1 MYALQVLA
9 VVDTAVLYI
18 SAFKTWIRLTAGVE
32 WLHASTAACRTLMFL
47 LLVALH
53 LSAWLIVV
61 VSADRFVAIWMP
73 LKALTLCTPRRARIV
88 CLAVTFIIV
97 VTNLHVF
104 WTIHLIQRL
113 SSQTL
118 FRIHSFFQTVLL

>member
-1 MYALQVLA
+1 VSVL
-9 VVDTAVLYI
+9 V
-18 SAFKTWIRLTAGVE
+18 
-32 WLHASTAACRTLMFL
+32 
-47 LLVALH
+47 
-53 LSAWLIVV
+53 
-61 VSADRFVAIWMP
+61 
-73 LKALTLCTPRRARIV
+73 
-88 CLAVTFIIV
+88 V